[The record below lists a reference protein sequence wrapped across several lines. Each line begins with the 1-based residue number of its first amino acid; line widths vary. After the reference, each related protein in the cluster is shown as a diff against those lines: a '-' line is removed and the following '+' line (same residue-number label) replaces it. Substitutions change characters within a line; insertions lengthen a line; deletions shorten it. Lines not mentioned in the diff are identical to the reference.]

1 MDRFPQYPPHD
12 DDSDGIP
19 ASDMD
24 VLRMWVFLI
33 GGTAAWVLALLA
45 VGYWIAGAAPDL
57 GAYIHGVL
65 LGALL
70 GSIPPLLDALRRKTQ

>member
-1 MDRFPQYPPHD
+1 MDRFPQYPPHNEPE
-12 DDSDGIP
+12 GIP
-19 ASDMD
+19 ASDTD
-24 VLRMWVFLI
+24 LLLMWIVLI
-33 GGTAAWVLALLA
+33 GCTAAWVFALLA
-45 VGYWIAGAAPDL
+45 AGYWIAGAAPDL